1 MFESETLLQVNTASN
16 ELFLGPERR
25 FAYDCV
31 YGPNT
36 GQEEVYL
43 SSLEPLLTTL
53 LDGYNVSVILYGAS
67 GTGKTHTMMGPGP
80 GLGPVLEEESFGLIH
95 RSVRS
100 LFGALTQLQMA
111 NVQCGLEVEYVE
123 ISNDEIRDLLSDNLS
138 TVYLDQAGM
147 TGVSSVGC
155 GDTGEVLAC
164 LELGHQLHT
173 QCREL
178 SRTEPAA
185 HTVFSLKL
193 RQQSVTNTG
202 LTVLKQSR
210 LDFVDLAPSDQ
221 VTLPGGGTN
230 LGLLSLG
237 NVISALGD
245 PRRNVSVVPHHD
257 SLLTRVLA
265 PALGGAS
272 VSLILATVSALSS
285 DCEETLGTL
294 MVASRAANIMNNPVP
309 NIVSWDC
316 EPPGMMSP
324 GYLAPQYPP
333 QPQFNNYLSPV
344 PQAPYD
350 PVKSPLSSTSP
361 LSYKSGPAPLQLY
374 LPPGLGAPRPLSPPG
389 LPGNQGHLISG
400 PGPSDNLSAL
410 MPASHN
416 LAQDG
421 IIEDE
426 EMFRLQFA
434 ASQYKALVSSAG
446 ELLRN
451 ISLSSE
457 QGEKKEIESWICKKE
472 ESENVIKKSGAKD
485 KPLGK
490 IVEESEDD
498 SEVRTSDLSSETS
511 GSDNMESEVTS
522 EDSDGSDIDER
533 LEVYNHKFRDG
544 TDLLIE
550 KTEMSYLNLINES
563 EVQTPLE
570 TISNEEGNVN
580 NNRIL
585 KSDTAH
591 VPIKEIDLHSRRSI
605 EEEYKA
611 FNSHICDL
619 QQKLSGIQQVIGS
632 NQSKTESIHHLEN
645 CLSDLKNQHEK
656 LKLRLS
662 SEESLKKELQVQVQ
676 KDQEFITELQ
686 KMLSHQQRLLQDSM
700 EASKEMSEKQEW
712 LKQEEERIANLRR
725 SAEELEQSLIEK
737 QRLAEVN
744 RIQDTSQEPKQELI
758 PTISFE
764 TSSTRLEIE
773 DLRGI
778 RNFFYLER
786 QKLDE
791 KLNEQQLL
799 SSKEERQ
806 LVELDESIEAID
818 SAIEFKNEILCNR
831 NMSYEQYKGDD
842 ILMKRL
848 VKLNVQE
855 TRSLLHKYFK
865 RVLDLRMEG
874 KKMEIHLEEVEDQ
887 YNDLGKYAREL
898 GRSLQRA
905 KLDCERKL
913 RAQEKAY
920 QVKYNSMAQELADQ
934 NSEKLSLEYNK
945 RLKSLEKE
953 LYRYKNMCKE
963 LKRSAQKQAVA
974 AVNPAYTR
982 TEEASLPEPDLG
994 HETSRPVSVVS
1005 SIQPN
1010 HIEMFQRRLAK
1021 LQRKMGDSAKPTV
1034 TREQRKIIIENP
1046 VSASNSVEKK
1056 SDKQHRRKR

>member
-1 MFESETLLQVNTASN
+1 MQVNTTSN
-16 ELFLGPERR
+16 EVFLGSERR

-31 YGPNT
+31 YGPTT

-67 GTGKTHTMMGPGP
+67 GTGKTYTMIGPGP

-100 LFGALTQLQMA
+100 LFGALAQLQMA
-111 NVQCGLEVEYVE
+111 HVQCGLEVEYVE
-123 ISNDEIRDLLSDNLS
+123 ISNDEIRDLLSDDLS
-138 TVYLDQAGM
+138 TVFLDQAGM

-193 RQQSVTNTG
+193 RQQSLTNTG

-221 VTLPGGGTN
+221 VTLPVGGTN

-272 VSLILATVSALSS
+272 VSLILATASALSS
-285 DCEETLGTL
+285 DFEETLGTL

-316 EPPGMMSP
+316 EPPVMMSP
-324 GYLAPQYPP
+324 GYPTPQFPP
-333 QPQFNNYLSPV
+333 QPQFTNYISPV
-344 PQAPYD
+344 SQAPYNPS

-374 LPPGLGAPRPLSPPG
+374 LPPGLGAPRPPSPPG
-389 LPGNQGHLISG
+389 LPGNQGHLIPG

-457 QGEKKEIESWICKKE
+457 QGENKEIESWICKKE
-472 ESENVIKKSGAKD
+472 ESENVIKKSGAKETS
-485 KPLGK
+485 LGK

-522 EDSDGSDIDER
+522 ESSDGSDIDER
-533 LEVYNHKFRDG
+533 MEVYSLKFKDG
-544 TDLLIE
+544 SDLLIE
-550 KTEMSYLNLINES
+550 KTELSYLNLINEF
-563 EVQTPLE
+563 EGP
-570 TISNEEGNVN
+570 ISCVEGNITNVK
-580 NNRIL
+580 IL

-591 VPIKEIDLHSRRSI
+591 NPIKETDLHSRRSI
-605 EEEYKA
+605 EEEYTA

-632 NQSKTESIHHLEN
+632 NQSKSENIRHLEN
-645 CLSDLKNQHEK
+645 RLSDLKNQHEK

-662 SEESLKKELQVQVQ
+662 SEESLKKELQVRVK
-676 KDQEFITELQ
+676 KDQEFIAELQ

-700 EASKEMSEKQEW
+700 EASKEMSEKEEW
-712 LKQEEERIANLRR
+712 LKQEEERIAHLRR
-725 SAEELEQSLIEK
+725 SAEKLEQSIIEK
-737 QRLAEVN
+737 QRLEDVN
-744 RIQDTSQEPKQELI
+744 RVQDTSNEPKLELI

-778 RNFFYLER
+778 RNFFYHER

-818 SAIEFKNEILCNR
+818 SAIEFKNEILCNK
-831 NMSYEQYKGDD
+831 NVSYEQYKGDD

-874 KKMEIHLEEVEDQ
+874 KKMDIHLEEVEEQ

-898 GRSLQRA
+898 GRSLQRT

-920 QVKYNSMAQELADQ
+920 QVKYNSMAQELADH
-934 NSEKLSLEYNK
+934 NTEKLSLEYNK
-945 RLKSLEKE
+945 KLKSMEKE
-953 LYRYKNMCKE
+953 LYRYKSMCKE
-963 LKRSAQKQAVA
+963 LKRGAQKQAVA

-982 TEEASLPEPDLG
+982 TEEASLPEPDMG
-994 HETSRPVSVVS
+994 HETSRPGSVMS

-1046 VSASNSVEKK
+1046 VSVSNSVEKK
-1056 SDKQHRRKR
+1056 SDKHHRRKR

>member
-1 MFESETLLQVNTASN
+1 M
-16 ELFLGPERR
+16 
-25 FAYDCV
+25 
-31 YGPNT
+31 YGLNT

-100 LFGALTQLQMA
+100 LFGALSQLQMSG
-111 NVQCGLEVEYVE
+111 VQCGLEVEYVE
-123 ISNDEIRDLLSDNLS
+123 IFNDEIRDLLSDSLAS
-138 TVYLDQAGM
+138 VYLDQAGM
-147 TGVSSVGC
+147 TGVSSVTC
-155 GDTGEVLAC
+155 GDTAEVLSC

-193 RQQSVTNTG
+193 RQQSLTNTG
-202 LTVLKQSR
+202 LTVLKHSR

-265 PALGGAS
+265 PALGGSS
-272 VSLILATVSALSS
+272 VSLLLATVSGLSS
-285 DCEETLGTL
+285 DREETLGTL

-309 NIVSWDC
+309 NIVSC
-316 EPPGMMSP
+316 EPPMSA
-324 GYLAPQYPP
+324 GYPAQYPP
-333 QPQFNNYLSPV
+333 QPQFDPYLSPV
-344 PQAPYD
+344 QAPLD
-350 PVKSPLSSTSP
+350 PSPLKTPLSCISP
-361 LSYKSGPAPLQLY
+361 LSYNSRPAPLQLY
-374 LPPGLGAPRPLSPPG
+374 LPAGLSAPRPPSPPG
-389 LPGNQGHLISG
+389 LPGNQGHLISDHRS
-400 PGPSDNLSAL
+400 SDNLSARG
-410 MPASHN
+410 PASYN

-421 IIEDE
+421 IVEAE
-426 EMFRLQFA
+426 EIFRLQFA

-451 ISLSSE
+451 ISLVSE

-472 ESENVIKKSGAKD
+472 ESENVIKKSGTKENS
-485 KPLGK
+485 LGK
-490 IVEESEDD
+490 ILEESEDG
-498 SEVRTSDLSSETS
+498 SEIRTSDLCSESS
-511 GSDNMESEVTS
+511 GNMESEVTS
-522 EDSDGSDIDER
+522 ESSDGSDIDER
-533 LEVYNHKFRDG
+533 LEVYALKFGDV

-563 EVQTPLE
+563 KVSDTLE
-570 TISNEEGNVN
+570 PTHSVEGNVN
-580 NNRIL
+580 NNLIVKIDNSQDL
-585 KSDTAH
+585 T
-591 VPIKEIDLHSRRSI
+591 KETGTGLHSRKSI
-605 EEEYKA
+605 VEEYTA

-619 QQKLSGIQQVIGS
+619 QQKLNGIQQVIGS
-632 NQSKTESIHHLEN
+632 NQSKTENVRHLQK
-645 CLSDLKNQHEK
+645 CLSDLHNQHEK
-656 LKLRLS
+656 LQLRLS
-662 SEESLKKELQVQVQ
+662 SEESLKKDLEDRVS
-676 KDQEFITELQ
+676 KDQEFIAELQ
-686 KMLSHQQRLLQDSM
+686 KMLCQQQKLLQDSM
-700 EASKEMSEKQEW
+700 EASKEMSVKEEW

-737 QRLAEVN
+737 QHFAEAH
-744 RIQDTSQEPKQELI
+744 RIRDTSEDLKQEFL
-758 PTISFE
+758 PTFSFE
-764 TSSTRLEIE
+764 TSTTRIEIE
-773 DLRGI
+773 DLRNI
-778 RNFFYLER
+778 RNLFYLER

-791 KLNEQQLL
+791 KLNEQQSL
-799 SSKEERQ
+799 SSNEERQ

-818 SAIEFKNEILCNR
+818 SAIEYKNEIICQKNV
-831 NMSYEQYKGDD
+831 SYEQYKGDD

-898 GRSLQRA
+898 GRNLQRA

-913 RAQEKAY
+913 KAQDKAY
-920 QVKYNSMAQELADQ
+920 QAKYNSMAQELADQ
-934 NSEKLSLEYNK
+934 NTEKLSLEYNK

-963 LKRSAQKQAVA
+963 FKRNSQKQAVA
-974 AVNPAYTR
+974 ALNPAYTQ
-982 TEEASLPEPDLG
+982 TEEASVPETEPS
-994 HETSRPVSVVS
+994 HEPSRPGSVMS
-1005 SIQPN
+1005 NIQPN

-1021 LQRKMGDSAKPTV
+1021 LQRKMGDTAKPTV